1 MIDKFDKR
9 KHAYKFAILILL
21 STVFIS
27 GCTTDFFG
35 RGGAPAAKE
44 ETEPKSAPP
53 VPVIVDGIRTSY
65 ADLVEKA
72 TPAVVQITSTLKN
85 ARTRKSSSSPFDE
98 FFKQLPQRPQN
109 RQPRQGFGSG
119 VLVSEDGTILTNHHV
134 VKNADKITIE
144 TNDNKTYEAKVV
156 GMDPPSDLAVLK
168 IEGEKFPFLKLG
180 DSDSVRVG
188 DIVLAIGNP
197 LGIGQSVTSG
207 IISAKGRQTGV
218 GDGSFEDFLQT
229 DAPINRGNSGGALI
243 NLSGELVGINSQILS
258 TTGGSIGIGFAIPS
272 NMSKSVME
280 QLIENGKVR
289 RGMLGVDIQNINSD
303 IAKKFNL
310 KDANGVLV
318 SNVRKDSA
326 AEKAGIKRGDLIT
339 AVNGEKVDDGNALRN
354 KVAGTLPGTEITLSI
369 VRDGKEQEIK
379 STLGEFDLPNDK
391 TEEDSSK
398 EAEDAEQEESGKL
411 GLNLQPLTPE
421 TAAKLKIP
429 EEVKGVLVTGV
440 DPNSP
445 AGEKG
450 IMRGDVI
457 IEINREL
464 VSTLEEVRRAISKS
478 DDKSALLL
486 ISRGG
491 RTFFVLV
498 KPKSGE

>member
-1 MIDKFDKR
+1 MILDFDR
-9 KHAYKFAILILL
+9 RYNTYKLAALFLT
-21 STVFIS
+21 SVFIFS

-35 RGGAPAAKE
+35 GGTEPAAKE
-44 ETEPKSAPP
+44 ETQQKAPP
-53 VPVIVDGIRTSY
+53 APVIIDGIRTSY

-72 TPAVVQITSTLKN
+72 SPAVVQITSTLKN
-85 ARTRKSSSSPFDE
+85 SRAKKTSGSPFEE
-98 FFKQLPQRPQN
+98 FFKQLPQSPQN
-109 RQPRQGFGSG
+109 QQPRQGFGSG
-119 VLVSEDGTILTNHHV
+119 VIVSEDGTILTNHHV
-134 VKNADKITIE
+134 VKDADKITIE
-144 TNDNKTYEAKVV
+144 MNDNKTYEAKVV
-156 GMDPPSDLAVLK
+156 GSDPPSDLAVLK

-207 IISAKGRQTGV
+207 IISAKGRRTGI

-280 QLIENGKVR
+280 QLVKNGKVR
-289 RGMLGVDIQNINSD
+289 RGMLGIDIQNITSD
-303 IAKKFNL
+303 IAENLDL
-310 KDANGVLV
+310 KDAKGVLV

-326 AEKAGIKRGDLIT
+326 AEKAGIKRGDLVT
-339 AVNGEKVDDGNALRN
+339 AINGEAVDDGNSLRN
-354 KVAGTLPGTEITLSI
+354 KVAGTQPGTEIALTIL
-369 VRDGKEQEIK
+369 RNGKEQELK
-379 STLGEFDLPNDK
+379 ATLGEFETQKAKAGEKSPDK
-391 TEEDSSK
+391 GVETEK
-398 EAEDAEQEESGKL
+398 EESGKL

-421 TAAKLKIP
+421 AAEKLNIP
-429 EEVKGVLVTGV
+429 AEVKGVLVTGV

-450 IMRGDVI
+450 IQQGDVI
-457 IEINREL
+457 IEVNREL
-464 VSTLEEVRRAISKS
+464 VATLEDVRKALAKS
-478 DDKSALLL
+478 DDKSALFL

-491 RTFFVLV
+491 RTFFILV
-498 KPKSGE
+498 KPESGE

>member
-1 MIDKFDKR
+1 MSYKFDSR
-9 KHAYKFAILILL
+9 NYIYKYAFLFLFSIL
-21 STVFIS
+21 VFS

-35 RGGAPAAKE
+35 SGAPAAKE
-44 ETEPKSAPP
+44 ETKAKPP
-53 VPVIVDGIRTSY
+53 PAPVIVDGIRTSY

-72 TPAVVQITSTLKN
+72 MPAVVQITSTLKSGKELKT
-85 ARTRKSSSSPFDE
+85 AESPFEE
-98 FFKQLPQRPQN
+98 FLKQLPQQQQQN
-109 RQPRQGFGSG
+109 QQPRQGFGSG
-119 VLVSEDGTILTNHHV
+119 VLVSEDGTILTNYHV
-134 VKNADKITIE
+134 VKDADKITIE
-144 TNDNKTYEAKVV
+144 TNDNNTFEAKVV

-168 IEGEKFPFLKLG
+168 IDGEKFPFLKLG
-180 DSDSVRVG
+180 DSDNVRIG

-280 QLIENGKVR
+280 QLIKNGKVR
-289 RGMLGVDIQNINSD
+289 RGMLGIDIQNITSD
-303 IAKKFNL
+303 IADNLDL
-310 KDANGVLV
+310 KDAKGVLV

-326 AEKAGIKRGDLIT
+326 AEKAGVKRGDLVT
-339 AVNGEKVDDGNALRN
+339 AINGEKVDDGNALRN
-354 KVAGTLPGTEITLSI
+354 KVAGTQPGSEITLTI
-369 VRDGKEQEIK
+369 IRNGKEQAIK
-379 STLGEFDLPNDK
+379 ATLGEFENPSDTKDEKSAEESDK
-391 TEEDSSK
+391 P
-398 EAEDAEQEESGKL
+398 AEQESGKL

-421 TAAKLKIP
+421 AYEKLKIP
-429 EEVKGVLVTGV
+429 SEVKGVLVTGV

-445 AGEKG
+445 SGEKG
-450 IMRGDVI
+450 ILRGDVI
-457 IEINREL
+457 MEVNREL
-464 VSTLEEVRRAISKS
+464 VSTLEDVRKALAKS
-478 DDKSALLL
+478 DDKSALFL

-491 RTFFVLV
+491 RTFFILV

>member
-1 MIDKFDKR
+1 MIYKFDKCN
-9 KHAYKFAILILL
+9 HTYKFAVLFLFSIIFF
-21 STVFIS
+21 T
-27 GCTTDFFG
+27 GCATDFFS
-35 RGGAPAAKE
+35 GGSAPVAQE
-44 ETEPKSAPP
+44 ETESKAPP
-53 VPVIVDGIRTSY
+53 APVIIDGIRTSY

-72 TPAVVQITSTLKN
+72 TPAVVKITSTLKN
-85 ARTRKSSSSPFDE
+85 TNPRKSSSSPFDE

-109 RQPRQGFGSG
+109 QQPRQGFGSG

-134 VKNADKITIE
+134 VKNANKIIIK
-144 TNDNKTYEAKVV
+144 TNDNKSYEAKVV
-156 GMDPPSDLAVLK
+156 GTDPPSDLAVLK

-207 IISAKGRQTGV
+207 IISAKGRQTGL

-243 NLSGELVGINSQILS
+243 NLNGELVGINSQILS

-280 QLIENGKVR
+280 QLIKNGKVR
-289 RGMLGVDIQNINSD
+289 RGMLGIDIQNVSSD
-303 IAKKFNL
+303 IAEEFDF
-310 KDANGVLV
+310 KDAKGVLV

-326 AEKAGIKRGDLIT
+326 AEKAGIKRNDLIT

-354 KVAGTLPGTEITLSI
+354 KVAGTQPGTEIALTIL
-369 VRDGKEQEIK
+369 RNGKELEIK
-379 STLGEFDLPNDK
+379 STLGEFDSPKSK
-391 TEEDSSK
+391 TDENSSDESEDVEKEED
-398 EAEDAEQEESGKL
+398 GKL

-421 TAAKLKIP
+421 TAEKLKIP
-429 EEVKGVLVTGV
+429 AEVKGVLVTGV
-440 DPNSP
+440 DANSP

-450 IMRGDVI
+450 ILRGDVI
-457 IEINREL
+457 IEVNREL
-464 VSTLEEVRRAISKS
+464 VSTLEDVRKALAKS
-478 DDKSALLL
+478 ENKSALFL
-486 ISRGG
+486 ISRRG
-491 RTFFVLV
+491 RTFFVVV
-498 KPKSGE
+498 KPESDE